1 MEGRTV
7 VSRLNDNYTFKR
19 GVTVKNRLVMAP
31 MTTKMSFFDGVIT
44 QDEIRYYHL
53 RSGEIGAV
61 ITAAANVQEGGKG
74 WEGELGIYE
83 DKHIPG
89 LVKLAS
95 AIKQN
100 GTKAILQIFHGG
112 RMSNSKILRGEKPVA
127 PSAIKAERQNAEQPR
142 ELAEEEIEKIIEDFK
157 NAAIRAI
164 KAGFDGIELHGANT
178 YLLQQFFSPH
188 SNRREDRWGGSVE
201 KRFVFIEK
209 VVDEVTSVV
218 DEYSKRPFIVGYRF
232 SPEEYETP
240 GIRFGDS
247 LYLVDQLAD
256 KPLDYLHISLDH
268 YDRKSQ
274 SKDYQKTS
282 LLDYVHQ
289 TINNRV
295 PLIGVGSIQTKA
307 DAENVL
313 EKSEFAALGRA
324 LLAEPHWTR
333 KVLDGREHTIRK
345 TVAFEEREELF
356 LTNGVWEFMEN
367 MMNDR
372 LI

>member
-1 MEGRTV
+1 M
-7 VSRLNDNYTFKR
+7 SKLDHKYTFKR
-19 GVTVKNRLVMAP
+19 GLTFKNRLIMAP

-44 QDEIRYYHL
+44 QDEMHYYHL
-53 RSGEIGAV
+53 RSGDIGAI
-61 ITAAANVQEGGKG
+61 ITAAANVQEDGKG
-74 WEGELGIYE
+74 WEGELGVYD

-89 LVKLAS
+89 LAKLAS

-112 RMSNSKILRGEKPVA
+112 RMSNSKILRGENPVA
-127 PSAIKAERQNAEQPR
+127 PSAVKAERLNAEEPR
-142 ELAEEEIEKIIEDFK
+142 ELLEEEIEIIIEDFK
-157 NAAIRAI
+157 VAAIRAL
-164 KAGFDGIELHGANT
+164 KAGFDGVELHGANT

-188 SNRREDRWGGSVE
+188 SNRREDRWGGSIE
-201 KRFVFIEK
+201 KRFMFIEK
-209 VVDEVTSVV
+209 VVDKVTSAV
-218 DEYSKRPFIVGYRF
+218 DDYSKNPFIVGYRF

-240 GIRFGDS
+240 GIRFEDT

-256 KPLDYLHISLDH
+256 KPLDYLHISLDR
-268 YDRKSQ
+268 YNRISQ
-274 SKDYQKTS
+274 SEAYQKTS
-282 LLDYVHQ
+282 MLDYVHQ
-289 TINNRV
+289 TINDRI
-295 PLIGVGSIQTKA
+295 PLIGVGSIETKE
-307 DAENVL
+307 DAKKVL

-333 KVLDGREHTIRK
+333 KVLNGREDTIRK
-345 TVAFEEREELF
+345 TVAFEDREELF